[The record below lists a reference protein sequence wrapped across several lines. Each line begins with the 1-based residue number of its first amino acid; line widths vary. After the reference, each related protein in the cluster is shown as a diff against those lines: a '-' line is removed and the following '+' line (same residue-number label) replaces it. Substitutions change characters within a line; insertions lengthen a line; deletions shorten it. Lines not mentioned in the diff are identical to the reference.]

1 LIPSKTKQEA
11 GVKSHLLRHLS
22 WFTSVLIVAVV
33 FSTSVAFSRPAHEPL
48 FFPATLIPLHK
59 ETNSGR
65 FELDRGVSV
74 PAPLAQW
81 VELKNNLASGYLG
94 WSVSVFMASALLT
107 SGAILCSRFLESRER
122 TRSMSSLPAAPLPP
136 AITTSGRVKTKG
148 EEVYVAQLKQ
158 GAGAIQHRTVSNYLG
173 ISAGVFGVAA
183 LLTGAALAFS
193 KLMPFSSL
201 AQSPASAPSTPVALT
216 PDLKAVTASGRLE
229 PEGEVIRLSSP
240 SSVEVKQRISKLLV
254 KEGERVR
261 PGQIIATL
269 DSAERRQAGLAR
281 AQEQVGVARAR
292 LAQTKAGAK
301 SGELTAQEATIGR
314 LKAELRNA
322 EAEDKRNRQLY
333 TEGAI
338 STSISDSKRL
348 AVETLREQL
357 NQSRANLSSL
367 AEVRP
372 TDIRLATAQ
381 VKDALGAV
389 KEAQAE
395 LELTNVRTP
404 KDGQILKIY
413 SWPGEVIDQQGIADL
428 GRTEQ
433 MFVVAEV
440 YESDIDRIRVGQRA
454 NISSDALA
462 GKFKGTVT
470 QVAKQIRKKDILDA
484 DPVADVD
491 SRVVEVKI
499 RLDPVYSK
507 QVTNLTNLKV
517 EVNIAT

>member
-1 LIPSKTKQEA
+1 M
-11 GVKSHLLRHLS
+11 KSHLLWNCLRCSASGL
-22 WFTSVLIVAVV
+22 V
-33 FSTSVAFSRPAHEPL
+33 
-48 FFPATLIPLHK
+48 ATLTVMVISSSIALPRPLAYEHMFSLPSTLVPLTQGTQK
-59 ETNSGR
+59 PKIVMES
-65 FELDRGVSV
+65 DRGMSP

-81 VELKNNLASGYLG
+81 TELKSNLSSSYLG
-94 WSVSVFMASALLT
+94 WSVSVFVASALLT
-107 SGAILCSRFLESRER
+107 SGAILCSKFLAL
-122 TRSMSSLPAAPLPP
+122 RSLEKKALPSAPLPP
-136 AITTSGRVKTKG
+136 GIPTSDRLKSEG
-148 EEVYVAQLKQ
+148 EEVYLARIEQETGIVRQ
-158 GAGAIQHRTVSNYLG
+158 RTFSNYLG
-173 ISAGVFGVAA
+173 LSVGVFGVAA
-183 LLTGAALAFS
+183 LLTSGALAFS
-193 KLMPFSSL
+193 KLVQPGSL
-201 AQSPASAPSTPVALT
+201 TQGPVSTSPSPIALT

-261 PGQIIATL
+261 SGQIIATL

-281 AQEQVGVARAR
+281 AKEQVEVARAR
-292 LAQTKAGAK
+292 LAQTRAGAK
-301 SGELTAQEATIGR
+301 SGELTAQKATIGR

-322 EAEDKRNRQLY
+322 EAEDKRNQQLFK
-333 TEGAI
+333 EGAI
-338 STSISDSKRL
+338 STSLADSKRL

-357 NQSRANLSSL
+357 NQSRASLSSI

-372 TDIRLATAQ
+372 TDVRLAAAQ

-395 LELTNVRTP
+395 LELTNVRAP
-404 KDGQILKIY
+404 QDGQILKIY
-413 SWPGEVIDQQGIADL
+413 SWPGEIIDQQGIADL
-428 GRTEQ
+428 GRTDQ

-454 NISSDALA
+454 NISSDTLS

-470 QVAKQIRKKDILDA
+470 QIAKQIRKKDILDA
-484 DPVADVD
+484 DPVSDVD

-499 RLDPVYSK
+499 RLDPSYSK

>member
-1 LIPSKTKQEA
+1 M
-11 GVKSHLLRHLS
+11 KSHLLWNCLRWSVSGLAATIMV
-22 WFTSVLIVAVV
+22 TSGSI
-33 FSTSVAFSRPAHEPL
+33 AFSRPLAHEHTL
-48 FFPATLIPLHK
+48 FLPATLVPATQGTQGLKSVID
-59 ETNSGR
+59 SGGSN
-65 FELDRGVSV
+65 LDRGMSP

-81 VELKNNLASGYLG
+81 VDLKSNLSSGYLG
-94 WSVSVFMASALLT
+94 WSASVFIVAALLT
-107 SGAILCSRFLESRER
+107 SSAIFFSKFLESRSLAKR
-122 TRSMSSLPAAPLPP
+122 MSSLPSAPLPP
-136 AITTSGRVKTKG
+136 AITTSGRVKTK
-148 EEVYVAQLKQ
+148 EEVYIAQLKQ
-158 GAGAIQHRTVSNYLG
+158 GTGTIQHRTFSDYLG
-173 ISAGVFGVAA
+173 RSAGVFVVAA
-183 LLTGAALAFS
+183 LLTSGALAFS
-193 KLMPFSSL
+193 KLMQSSSS
-201 AQSPASAPSTPVALT
+201 SPSTPTPVALT
-216 PDLKAVTASGRLE
+216 SELKAVTASGRLE

-261 PGQIIATL
+261 AGQIIATL
-269 DSAERRQAGLAR
+269 DSAERRQASLAR
-281 AQEQVGVARAR
+281 AQEQVEVARAR

-301 SGELTAQEATIGR
+301 SGEISAQEATIGR

-333 TEGAI
+333 EEGAI
-338 STSISDSKRL
+338 STSLADSKRL

-357 NQSRANLSSL
+357 NQSRATLSSI

-372 TDIRLATAQ
+372 TDVRLATAQ

-404 KDGQILKIY
+404 QDGQILKIY
-413 SWPGEVIDQQGIADL
+413 SWPGEIIDQQGIADL
-428 GRTEQ
+428 GRTDQ

-454 NISSDALA
+454 NISSDALS

-470 QVAKQIRKKDILDA
+470 QIAKQIRKKDILDA
-484 DPVADVD
+484 DPVSDVD

-499 RLDPVYSK
+499 RLDPAYSK
-507 QVTNLTNLKV
+507 KVTDFTNLKV

>member
-1 LIPSKTKQEA
+1 LITSKTKQEA
-11 GVKSHLLRHLS
+11 GVKSHLLWNYLRWSVSGLAATVVL
-22 WFTSVLIVAVV
+22 TSGSI
-33 FSTSVAFSRPAHEPL
+33 AFSR
-48 FFPATLIPLHK
+48 
-59 ETNSGR
+59 
-65 FELDRGVSV
+65 
-74 PAPLAQW
+74 PLAQW
-81 VELKNNLASGYLG
+81 VDLKSNLSAGYLG
-94 WSVSVFMASALLT
+94 WSASVFMVAALLT
-107 SGAILCSRFLESRER
+107 SSAIFFSKFLESRSLAKR
-122 TRSMSSLPAAPLPP
+122 MSSLPSAPFPP
-136 AITTSGRVKTKG
+136 AITTSGRVKTKK
-148 EEVYVAQLKQ
+148 EEVHISQLKQ
-158 GAGAIQHRTVSNYLG
+158 GTGTIQQRTFSDYLG
-173 ISAGVFGVAA
+173 QSAGVFVVAA
-183 LLTGAALAFS
+183 LLTSGALAFS
-193 KLMPFSSL
+193 KLMQSSSS
-201 AQSPASAPSTPVALT
+201 SPSTPTPVALT

-261 PGQIIATL
+261 AGQIIATL

-281 AQEQVGVARAR
+281 AQEQVEVARAR

-301 SGELTAQEATIGR
+301 SGEISAQEATIGR

-322 EAEDKRNRQLY
+322 EAEDKRNQQLY
-333 TEGAI
+333 KEGGI
-338 STSISDSKRL
+338 STSLADSKRL

-357 NQSRANLSSL
+357 NQSRATLSSI

-372 TDIRLATAQ
+372 TDVRLAEAQ

-413 SWPGEVIDQQGIADL
+413 SWPGEIIDQQGIADL
-428 GRTEQ
+428 GRTDQ

-454 NISSDALA
+454 NISSDALS

-470 QVAKQIRKKDILDA
+470 QIAKQIRKKDILDA
-484 DPVADVD
+484 DPVSDVD

-499 RLDPVYSK
+499 RLDPAYSK
-507 QVTNLTNLKV
+507 QVTDLTNLKV

>member
-1 LIPSKTKQEA
+1 
-11 GVKSHLLRHLS
+11 VKSHLLWNYLRWSASGLAATVMVIS
-22 WFTSVLIVAVV
+22 GSI
-33 FSTSVAFSRPAHEPL
+33 AFSRPLVEHKL
-48 FFPATLIPLHK
+48 FLPATLVPATQRTQNPK
-59 ETNSGR
+59 AVTDSGS
-65 FELDRGVSV
+65 FELDRGMGT

-81 VELKNNLASGYLG
+81 VELKNNLSSGYLG
-94 WSVSVFMASALLT
+94 WSASVFMVAAVLT
-107 SGAILCSRFLESRER
+107 SGALFCSKFLESR
-122 TRSMSSLPAAPLPP
+122 SLAKSISSLPSAPLPP
-136 AITTSGRVKTKG
+136 AIPTSGRVKTK
-148 EEVYVAQLKQ
+148 EEVYLSQPKQ
-158 GAGAIQHRTVSNYLG
+158 GTGTIQQPTFSNYLG
-173 ISAGVFGVAA
+173 LSAGVFGVAA
-183 LLTGAALAFS
+183 LLTSGALAFS
-193 KLMPFSSL
+193 KLVPAGSL
-201 AQSPASAPSTPVALT
+201 AQSPAPAPPVALT

-261 PGQIIATL
+261 AGQIIATL

-281 AQEQVGVARAR
+281 AQEQVEVARSR

-301 SGELTAQEATIGR
+301 SGEISAQEATIGR

-333 TEGAI
+333 KEGAI
-338 STSISDSKRL
+338 STSLADSKRL

-357 NQSRANLSSL
+357 NQSRATLSSI

-372 TDIRLATAQ
+372 TDVRLAAAQ

-413 SWPGEVIDQQGIADL
+413 SWPGEIIDQQGIADL
-428 GRTEQ
+428 GRTDQ

-440 YESDIDRIRVGQRA
+440 YESDIGRIRVGQRA
-454 NISSDALA
+454 NISSDALSE
-462 GKFKGTVT
+462 KFKGTVT
-470 QVAKQIRKKDILDA
+470 QIAKQIRKKDILDA

-499 RLDPVYSK
+499 RLDPAYSK
-507 QVTNLTNLKV
+507 QVTDLTNLKV